1 MFKNLRIYTLGIANI
16 DVGVLTSGLP
26 AFVPAGASQEK
37 SAGFVPPRHENA
49 GPLAELIAGQLILEY
64 RIETRSVPAD
74 EVRRKADEMVLHIE
88 QQTGRKPGKK
98 EIRDIRED
106 AKMQLLPSAF
116 SKFSSVKIWIDR
128 SACMLYL
135 DASNQSRADE
145 VITALVNA
153 VPSMTPRLLNTQ
165 QTPQSGMA
173 QWLVEGEAVGA
184 FQLERECELKST
196 GEDRAVV
203 KYNHHSLDIDEIKD
217 HIKQGKLPTKLALNW
232 QGRVA
237 FTLTESMVLK
247 KVDYLGTVFD
257 GRKDEKSDSF
267 DADVAIATGELSQ
280 LVPDLIEALGGEL
293 KELGGE
299 SS

>member
-1 MFKNLRIYTLGIANI
+1 MFKNLRIYTFGATGINLDALEQ
-16 DVGVLTSGLP
+16 GLTK
-26 AFVPAGASQEK
+26 FTPAGKSQEK
-37 SAGFVPPRHENA
+37 SSGFVPPRHEDH
-49 GPLAELIAGQLILEY
+49 GPLIESVGGQVILEY
-64 RIETRSVPAD
+64 RIETRAVPAD

-98 EIRDIRED
+98 ETRDIRED
-106 AKMQLLPSAF
+106 AKLQLLPNAF
-116 SKFSSVKIWIDR
+116 SKFASVKAWIDIDNG
-128 SACMLYL
+128 MLYL
-135 DASNQSRADE
+135 DASNQGRADE
-145 VITALVNA
+145 VITALVEA
-153 VPSMTPRLLNTQ
+153 DTSFAPRMLNTNT
-165 QTPQSGMA
+165 TPQSAMA
-173 QWLVEGEAVGA
+173 QWLSEGEAAGS
-184 FQLERECELKST
+184 FQIEQECELKSS

-247 KVDYLGTVFD
+247 KIEYLGTVFE
-257 GRKDEKSDSF
+257 GRNDEKADGF
-267 DADVAIATGELSQ
+267 DADVIIATGELAQ

-293 KELGGE
+293 KELGGA